1 MVKNEGFLKNKLL
14 TYYHKILLE
23 GRDTRSEGLC
33 WVIKAIWNLES
44 EVILSYLPN
53 FLDENSIMFLFDVRI
68 IILILLY
75 LNE

>member
-1 MVKNEGFLKNKLL
+1 MIKEEASLKNKLL

-23 GRDTRSEGLC
+23 GKDTRSEGLA

-53 FLDENSIMFLFDVRI
+53 FLDEHCIKFLFDVI
-68 IILILLY
+68 FFSF
-75 LNE
+75 